1 MNYWFSSPGRSIVTA
16 VVVASAF
23 GVIVALI
30 AWLEPKSTRHS
41 PDDVSEG
48 FSIEWDAKPDYA
60 LDPFGS
66 GRLDPTTI
74 VYKRLTSVPPL

>member
-1 MNYWFSSPGRSIVTA
+1 MNHWFSSPGRSIVTA

-41 PDDVSEG
+41 PDDVSG
-48 FSIEWDAKPDYA
+48 AFPIEWYSDYA
-60 LDPFGS
+60 VDTFGS
-66 GRLDPTTI
+66 GRPDLATI
-74 VYKRLTSVPPL
+74 VDKRLTAVLPL